1 MSRLVTLIWNDGV
14 DEAGVV
20 AAAADALAHGRCVFA
35 RGSSEPV
42 CSSLPEGVET
52 IRLEAGR
59 AGRPQWASLGD
70 KLRDAVGRDDCVLVL
85 SASERPT
92 QELVESAQMCTT
104 ASEVQL
110 REVFRGKL
118 LHSAVAGPQSAV
130 RVAPLATVKFRS
142 GSFGP
147 EIEAENTA
155 ARLPG
160 RVLKAEDRSINA
172 MLDHLVARASHA
184 SLVTPTPQWA
194 IRPASP
200 FAATASFLWR
210 YFGRGGFIDGVS
222 GYHRAVLESNLR
234 FMAWTL
240 VGEQMRA
247 FEHEPGLEWAG
258 DDNGYFPV
266 SCVILTKDEEVNIEA
281 CLDSLSFSDD
291 IVVYDSLSTDRTVEI
306 AESRA
311 HTRVVSRK
319 FDNWSSHQNW
329 GVQNIKFKHPWVLY
343 VDADELVPPELAAE
357 IMRLADPASPNSAF
371 RMRRKDM
378 FLGRWIKRA
387 SLYPTWLVRL
397 FRPEHISYK
406 RLVNP
411 VAEVDGPV
419 ANLEGHLLHYPFSKG
434 VRQWVERHNSYSSF
448 EAMEVL
454 KVIDGSRKPVRGV
467 LSRDPNTRRAALKDL
482 FYRMPLRP
490 HIKYLYYVLARRA
503 FLDLAPGWIYA
514 RLQYLYEYMITIK
527 VKEEL
532 IRRRDMGQE
541 RAKDSSPNARG

>member
-1 MSRLVTLIWNDGV
+1 
-14 DEAGVV
+14 
-20 AAAADALAHGRCVFA
+20 
-35 RGSSEPV
+35 
-42 CSSLPEGVET
+42 
-52 IRLEAGR
+52 
-59 AGRPQWASLGD
+59 
-70 KLRDAVGRDDCVLVL
+70 
-85 SASERPT
+85 
-92 QELVESAQMCTT
+92 
-104 ASEVQL
+104 
-110 REVFRGKL
+110 
-118 LHSAVAGPQSAV
+118 
-130 RVAPLATVKFRS
+130 
-142 GSFGP
+142 
-147 EIEAENTA
+147 
-155 ARLPG
+155 
-160 RVLKAEDRSINA
+160 
-172 MLDHLVARASHA
+172 
-184 SLVTPTPQWA
+184 
-194 IRPASP
+194 
-200 FAATASFLWR
+200 
-210 YFGRGGFIDGVS
+210 
-222 GYHRAVLESNLR
+222 
-234 FMAWTL
+234 
-240 VGEQMRA
+240 
-247 FEHEPGLEWAG
+247 
-258 DDNGYFPV
+258 
-266 SCVILTKDEEVNIEA
+266 
-281 CLDSLSFSDD
+281 
-291 IVVYDSLSTDRTVEI
+291 
-306 AESRA
+306 
-311 HTRVVSRK
+311 VSRK

-329 GVQNIKFKHPWVLY
+329 GVQNIEFKHPWVLY

-378 FLGRWIKRA
+378 FLGRWIKHA

-397 FRPEHISYK
+397 FRPEKISYK

-419 ANLEGHLLHYPFSKG
+419 ANLEGHLVHYPFSKG

-541 RAKDSSPNARG
+541 RAKESSPNAKG

>member
-1 MSRLVTLIWNDGV
+1 MSKLVTLLWNDGI
-14 DEAGVV
+14 DDASMI
-20 AAAADALAHGRCVFA
+20 AAAKDALLHGACVFVRVA
-35 RGSSEPV
+35 SEPV
-42 CSSLPEGVET
+42 PEALPDGVQT
-52 IRLEAGR
+52 IAMDTGR
-59 AGRPQWASLGD
+59 AGRPKWAVLGD
-70 KLRDAVGRDDCVLVL
+70 KLREAMGQDGCVLVL
-85 SASERPT
+85 AGSERPT
-92 QELVESAQMCTT
+92 RELVDAVVACKS

-118 LHSAVAGPQSAV
+118 LHSAVAGPQSEV
-130 RVAPLATVKFRS
+130 RAAPLATVEFRS
-142 GSFGP
+142 ASFGP
-147 EIEAENTA
+147 EIGAEGVTSK
-155 ARLPG
+155 LPG
-160 RVLKAEDRSINA
+160 RVLKAEDRSIDT
-172 MLDHLVARASHA
+172 MLDHLVARARHA

-194 IRPASP
+194 VRPSYP
-200 FAATASFLWR
+200 FAATISFLWR
-210 YFGRGGFIDGVS
+210 YVCRGGFIDGVS

-247 FEHEPGLEWAG
+247 FEHEPGLEWASEAR
-258 DDNGYFPV
+258 GYFPV

-291 IVVYDSLSTDRTVEI
+291 IVVYDSKSTDRTVEL
-306 AESRA
+306 AEARR
-311 HTRVVSRK
+311 HVRVVSRQ

-329 GVQNIKFKHPWVLY
+329 GVQNIEFKHPWVLY

-397 FRPEHISYK
+397 FRPEKISYK

-419 ANLEGHLLHYPFSKG
+419 SNLEGHLIHYPFSKG

-454 KVIDGSRKPVRGV
+454 KVIDGSRKPVRGI
-467 LSRDPNTRRAALKDL
+467 LSQDPNTRRAALKDL

-490 HIKYLYYVLARRA
+490 HIKYLYYVVARRA

-532 IRRRDMGQE
+532 IRRREMGQE
-541 RAKDSSPNARG
+541 RAVESSPNAKG